1 VIGGVHESI
10 GLQARTFFFQFQEIY
25 HGLNQYSEAWSW
37 SNGKRP
43 GKEQRALVIVA
54 VYHIH
59 IQGCAKRNKE
69 DAEYKFVE
77 ISGT

>member
-10 GLQARTFFFQFQEIY
+10 GLQARTCFFQFQEIY

-37 SNGKRP
+37 SNGKRT